1 MPAKVKPMIEQVLKL
16 GGTVA
21 DYTIGTAI
29 VVFALATSARRA
41 ERMQARLAK

>member
-1 MPAKVKPMIEQVLKL
+1 MRKLWGL

-29 VVFALATSARRA
+29 VLLHFVVIGREESRARSLPGRTEA
-41 ERMQARLAK
+41 